1 MLAMMRWPA
10 EVDESAT
17 MVMREM
23 PGRSELTTVNETM
36 LTLRRRKREGTRG
49 SPPGLSSTSATNVCN
64 MVTNTSLCVFRCFDH
79 WIVRPTDHFV
89 KRRACG
95 HHRVNGVFFFHQKV
109 YEKRSPRCTR
119 RFDSGIN
126 FGKFAVRG

>member
-1 MLAMMRWPA
+1 LAVGEA
-10 EVDESAT
+10 SVT
-17 MVMREM
+17 MVMRE
-23 PGRSELTTVNETM
+23 PPTRSELPTVSETM
-36 LTLRRRKREGTRG
+36 FTFKRRKREATRV
-49 SPPGLSSTSATNVCN
+49 STPGLSSTSATNVCN

-109 YEKRSPRCTR
+109 YEKRSLGCT
-119 RFDSGIN
+119 
-126 FGKFAVRG
+126 